1 VASVWVEG
9 VEELNRLA
17 VDLAGAPQRV
27 GVRGA
32 AALRKTAHDIEA
44 TGKAFAPVDTGNL
57 RNSITTD
64 FAGDGRSA
72 EMSAEI
78 GPTVSY
84 APFQEYGTSRIAPQS
99 IHGTSV
105 RPPRPDVR
113 RDRAADRRPARHVR
127 RPGDR

>member
-9 VEELNRLA
+9 VEELNKLA

-84 APFQEYGTSRIAPQS
+84 APFQEYGTSRIAPRAFM
-99 IHGTSV
+99 G
-105 RPPRPDVR
+105 PAF
-113 RDRAADRRPARHVR
+113 DRHAPTFVEIVQQLADPL
-127 RPGDR
+127 DT